1 MNVSRRDDLWTVRFG
16 RFVLDSRRREL
27 IADGV
32 PVPIGSR
39 AFDVLVVLIEAR
51 GQLVTKDELLSRVW
65 PKTVVEENTLQFQ
78 ISALR
83 KALGPDRD
91 FIKTISGRG
100 YRFTADI
107 STPSYPDAGS
117 IAQRRDALAFVN
129 PALATSDLIDR
140 EAIFAE
146 LTDLL
151 AAHQLAA
158 VAGGGVDKTRLGR
171 EPERRLLSGFSDR
184 MWISPLG
191 PPSDLELSFPTVAIA
206 LGSAEGNPAAPEGLA
221 GAAAP
226 KRLLFLLSIDAQMR
240 P

>member
-1 MNVSRRDDLWTVRFG
+1 MNISRRDDLWTARFG

-27 IADGV
+27 VADGV

-39 AFDVLVVLIEAR
+39 AFDVFVVLVEAR
-51 GQLVTKDELLSRVW
+51 GQLVTKDELFSRVW

-83 KALGPDRD
+83 KGLGPDRD

-100 YRFTADI
+100 YRFVADI
-107 STPSYPDAGS
+107 STPSYPGAGS
-117 IAQRRDALAFVN
+117 IPQRRDALPSIN

-140 EAIFAE
+140 EAIFTE
-146 LTDLL
+146 LTDFL

-158 VAGGGVDKTRLGR
+158 VAGGGKTRLGR
-171 EPERRLLSGFSDR
+171 ELGRRLLSGFSDR
-184 MWISPLG
+184 MWISALG
-191 PPSDLELSFPTVAIA
+191 PSSAAELVFPTVATA
-206 LGSAEGNPAAPEGLA
+206 LGSADENPDAPEGLA
-221 GAAAP
+221 VAAAP